1 MGVEVSVLVGVG
13 VGVPV
18 LVVVTLGVGVFVAV
32 FVGVTVGDIG
42 VGPDIVDPFTT
53 TVKLIVVLPV
63 TLTCGL
69 LLVRPWSPTK
79 VWPDDTGKLP
89 IWSVREIFP
98 TLSKKLVNAA
108 SDVVLFTNLVL

>member
-1 MGVEVSVLVGVG
+1 MVTTRKSDACNDSALRV
-13 VGVPV
+13 VPMF
-18 LVVVTLGVGVFVAV
+18 TG
-32 FVGVTVGDIG
+32 GDIG

-108 SDVVLFTNLVL
+108 FDVVLFTNLVL